1 MTWRVIMTS
10 TELNADTPIGEWL
23 RHPAGHAVLSR
34 LLDARG
40 VPADTLNQVA
50 GFTLNQLAAFS
61 NSVLTP
67 EVVGRLVAE
76 AQGSEFPEDTPPLS
90 GPHQSPDALRP
101 PVEAADGTRR
111 FYDIEYAMIEGFRP
125 LRMDLHLPPGTGPAP
140 VVVYV
145 HGGGFR
151 FGSKSE
157 GVVARP
163 IWKALIE
170 AGFAVAAVEYRL
182 TGEAIFPAC
191 VHDVHAAVRWLRAY
205 AGTMGIS
212 ADAITAWGESAGAH
226 LALFLGT
233 NTSDLGI
240 VGDDG
245 VTGAESGVSGVVAW
259 FAPVDF
265 PRLAEH
271 AGAEPGTG
279 ADAANS
285 AESRLIGVPIREN
298 PQLAAYASPITH
310 VSQLSAP
317 TLLVHGDADVLVPY
331 QQSVCYRHALQAVE
345 IPVELDIV
353 PGAGHGFAGID
364 QEPLIR
370 ECVDFLCGVVSSRS
384 GGS

>member
-1 MTWRVIMTS
+1 
-10 TELNADTPIGEWL
+10 
-23 RHPAGHAVLSR
+23 
-34 LLDARG
+34 
-40 VPADTLNQVA
+40 VA

-61 NSVLTP
+61 NSMLTP

-76 AQGSEFPEDTPPLS
+76 AQGAEVPEDTPPLS

-101 PVEAADGTRR
+101 PVTDADGTRR
-111 FYDIEYAMIEGFRP
+111 FYDIEYAVIEGFRP

-151 FGSKSE
+151 FGSRSE
-157 GVVARP
+157 GIVARP
-163 IWKALIE
+163 VWKALLE

-182 TGEAIFPAC
+182 TNEAIFPAC

-205 AGTMGIS
+205 AGTLGIS

-233 NTSDLGI
+233 NTSDLGVI
-240 VGDDG
+240 GDEG
-245 VTGAESGVSGVVAW
+245 VAGAESGVHGVVAW

-265 PRLAEH
+265 PHLAEQ
-271 AGAEPGTG
+271 AGAAPGTG
-279 ADAANS
+279 ADTASS
-285 AESRLIGVPIREN
+285 AESRLIGVPLLEN

-317 TLLVHGDADVLVPY
+317 TLLMHGDADTLVPY
-331 QQSVCYRHALQAVE
+331 QQSVSYRDALQAVGV
-345 IPVELDIV
+345 PVKLDIV

-370 ECVDFLCGVVSSRS
+370 ECVDFLRGVVSSGLGQLPR
-384 GGS
+384 